1 MPIKILRGLLA
12 SLILLTP
19 LASGEVDAQ
28 AVVAVV
34 QPQITY
40 SDTTGVNF
48 LAIPAQWATPQKNSF
63 QWFVNGKAVV
73 GANKLGFKATA
84 RQKNQ
89 SIQFKEIGSLGTAV
103 SVIGKIG
110 QVIVNAKPSIAFTDS
125 SNSMVKVNPGTVSPK
140 SSKVTYQWYKGPID
154 ITGAKL
160 DTYAPATGDQGF
172 KIYVNAKY
180 SLKGFTDVSVN
191 SDELAVPIVKRT
203 YLQIWQD
210 EFNLAAGSAP
220 DSKIWLAENGDGTGT
235 APGAGWGNKE
245 RQYYIPTLAK
255 ITSAGAL
262 QIDATTTGANAYN
275 CYYKTPCEWLSS
287 KYITKGKVGFKYGR
301 IEARIKGPAS
311 VAGTWGAFWLLG
323 ANVDDRPWP
332 WCGEIDITELLG
344 KNPNSNY
351 GTLHGLI
358 SDATGRGSIA
368 DMPQGFSN
376 EYHTYT
382 IDWLP
387 DQIDWYVDGVL
398 FGSQQKLDKDW
409 VFDHEFYLIMNLAM
423 GGNFSGPV
431 DGSLKQT
438 SMSFDWIR
446 FSTINGVGEVIQH

>member
-1 MPIKILRGLLA
+1 MPIKIFRGLLA
-12 SLILLTP
+12 SLIF
-19 LASGEVDAQ
+19 LAPILFGAVNAQ

-34 QPQITY
+34 PPQITY
-40 SDTTGVNF
+40 ADTTGLNF
-48 LAIPAQWATPQKNSF
+48 LAVPAQWTTAQKNSY

-73 GANKLGFKATA
+73 GANKLSFKVTA
-84 RQKNQ
+84 KQKNQ
-89 SIQFKEIGSLGTAV
+89 SIQFKEIGSLGTSV
-103 SVIGKIG
+103 SVVGKIG
-110 QVIVNAKPSIAFTDS
+110 QVIVNTKPSVAFIDS
-125 SNSMVKVNPGTVSPK
+125 SNSMVRVSPGAISPK

-154 ITGAKL
+154 IAGAKL
-160 DTYAPATGDQGF
+160 DTYVPATGDQGF

-180 SLKGFTDVSVN
+180 TLKGFTDVTVN
-191 SDELAVPIVKRT
+191 SDELAIPIVKRT
-203 YLQIWQD
+203 YLQTWQD

-235 APGAGWGNKE
+235 APGPGWGNKE
-245 RQYYIPTLAK
+245 RQYYMPTLAK

-287 KYITKGKVGFKYGR
+287 KYITKGRVGFKYGR

-323 ANVDDRPWP
+323 ANVDVRPWP
-332 WCGEIDITELLG
+332 WCGEIDVTELLG

-376 EYHTYT
+376 EYHTYA

>member
-1 MPIKILRGLLA
+1 MLIKILRGLLA
-12 SLILLTP
+12 SLIFLTP
-19 LASGEVDAQ
+19 LTSGVVDAQ

-40 SDTTGVNF
+40 SDNTGVNF

-63 QWFVNGKAVV
+63 QWFVNRKAVV
-73 GANKLGFKATA
+73 GANKLSFKATA
-84 RQKNQ
+84 KQKNQ

-110 QVIVNAKPSIAFTDS
+110 QVIVNTKPTIVFTDS
-125 SNSMVKVNPGTVSPK
+125 SNSMVKVNPGSVSPK
-140 SSKVTYQWYKGPID
+140 ISKVTYQWYKGPID
-154 ITGAKL
+154 IPGAKL
-160 DTYAPATGDQGF
+160 ETYAPATGDQGF

-180 SLKGFTDVSVN
+180 SLKGFTDVSAN
-191 SDELAVPIVKRT
+191 SDELAVPIVKRS

-275 CYYKTPCEWLSS
+275 CFYKTPCEWISS

-376 EYHTYT
+376 EYHTYA

-446 FSTINGVGEVIQH
+446 FSTINGIGEVIQH

>member
-12 SLILLTP
+12 SLIFLVPILFG
-19 LASGEVDAQ
+19 AVKAQ

-34 QPQITY
+34 PPQITY
-40 SDTTGVNF
+40 ADSTGVSF
-48 LAIPAQWATPQKNSF
+48 VAIPAQWTTTQKNSF
-63 QWFVNGKAVV
+63 QWFVNGKAVA
-73 GANKLGFKATA
+73 GANKLSFKVTA
-84 RQKNQ
+84 KQKNQ
-89 SIQFKEIGSLGTAV
+89 SIQFKEIGSLGTSV
-103 SVIGKIG
+103 SVVGKIG
-110 QVIVNAKPSIAFTDS
+110 QVIVNTKPSIAFIDS
-125 SNSMVKVNPGTVSPK
+125 SNSMVRVSPGAVSPK
-140 SSKVTYQWYKGPID
+140 SSKVIYQWYKGPID
-154 ITGAKL
+154 IAGAKL

-172 KIYVNAKY
+172 KIYVNVKY
-180 SLKGFTDVSVN
+180 SLKGFTDVTVN
-191 SDELAVPIVKRT
+191 SDELAIPIVKRT
-203 YLQIWQD
+203 YLQTWQD

-235 APGAGWGNKE
+235 APGPGWGNKE
-245 RQYYIPTLAK
+245 RQYYMPTLAK

-376 EYHTYT
+376 EYHTYA

>member
-12 SLILLTP
+12 SLIFLTS
-19 LASGEVDAQ
+19 LTSGAVDAQ

-40 SDTTGVNF
+40 SDNTGVNF

-63 QWFVNGKAVV
+63 QWFVNRKAVA
-73 GANKLGFKATA
+73 GANKLSFKATA
-84 RQKNQ
+84 KQKNQ

-110 QVIVNAKPSIAFTDS
+110 QVIVNAKPTIVFTDS
-125 SNSMVKVNPGTVSPK
+125 SNSMVKVNPGSVSPK
-140 SSKVTYQWYKGPID
+140 ISKVTYQWYKGPID

-160 DTYAPATGDQGF
+160 DTYAPATSDQGF

-180 SLKGFTDVSVN
+180 SLKGFTDVSAN
-191 SDELAVPIVKRT
+191 SDELAVPIVKRS

-255 ITSAGAL
+255 ITSTGAL

-275 CYYKTPCEWLSS
+275 CYYKTPCEWISS

-376 EYHTYT
+376 EYHTYA